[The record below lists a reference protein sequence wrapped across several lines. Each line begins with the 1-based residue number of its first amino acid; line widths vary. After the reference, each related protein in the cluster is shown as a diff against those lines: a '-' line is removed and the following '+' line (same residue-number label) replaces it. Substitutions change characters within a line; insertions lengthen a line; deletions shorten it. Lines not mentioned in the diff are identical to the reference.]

1 MNLDVG
7 GEVALFDAEGG
18 SNISGT
24 EVFAMIIGLIL
35 TAAFCAMMLSV
46 HAFAKRVSSALV
58 SVP

>member
-1 MNLDVG
+1 
-7 GEVALFDAEGG
+7 VALFDAEGG

-46 HAFAKRVSSALV
+46 HAFAERVSSTLV
-58 SVP
+58 PVP